1 MTTAPQVTDHG
12 GGVWSIPVPIPN
24 NPLGH
29 TLVYLLATD
38 SGPVLIDTG
47 WDDPTSWRTL
57 RAGLAAC
64 GTSAPEVRG
73 ILGTHHH
80 PDHHGLSGQMRDS
93 SGAWIAM
100 HAADTAVIRRARE
113 DGSERWFDL
122 LIEKLE
128 SAGAPAE
135 HTTPMRQAREEGRT
149 GRLTAKAAIPDREI
163 VPGELLDL
171 PGRRVRAIWTPGHTP
186 GHICLHLEER
196 HPEAERRGHG
206 RLFSGDHLLPGV
218 SPHIGLYEHP
228 GEPDRHSAGGRPH
241 PPPETSGARNAPET
255 PETLETPE
263 TPGTGEVRDIPE
275 TGEPDGSPAERAR
288 LGAAEAGHCP
298 CPTGHRKDP
307 LGDYFASLERVRRLD
322 PAEVLPAHQYAF
334 TDAPTR
340 VDELLDHHT
349 QRLAG
354 LRGLLTERPLT
365 PWELASRMDWNRPW
379 AELSHSS
386 RNIAVFEAQ
395 AHLRRLVTVGEAEPV
410 PGSDPV
416 SYQAT

>member
-47 WDDPTSWRTL
+47 WDDPTAWEALCS
-57 RAGLAAC
+57 GLAAC
-64 GTSAPEVRG
+64 GTSATEVRG

-80 PDHHGLSGQMRDS
+80 PDHHGLSGRMRDG

-100 HAADTAVIRRARE
+100 HAEDTAVIRRARE

-122 LIEKLE
+122 LVGKLE

-135 HTTPMRQAREEGRT
+135 HTAPMREARGEAQLT
-149 GRLTAKAAIPDREI
+149 RLTAKAAIPDREI

-186 GHICLHLEER
+186 GHVCLHLEER

-206 RLFSGDHLLPGV
+206 RLFSGDHLLPSV
-218 SPHIGLYEHP
+218 SPHIGLYEVDEPGQHP
-228 GEPDRHSAGGRPH
+228 AATDRDAAGRW
-241 PPPETSGARNAPET
+241 
-255 PETLETPE
+255 
-263 TPGTGEVRDIPE
+263 
-275 TGEPDGSPAERAR
+275 
-288 LGAAEAGHCP
+288 
-298 CPTGHRKDP
+298 KDP
-307 LGDYFASLERVRRLD
+307 LGDYLASLERVRRLD
-322 PAEVLPAHQYAF
+322 PAEVLPAHQHAF
-334 TDAPTR
+334 TDAPAR

-349 QRLAG
+349 RRLAR
-354 LRGLLTERPLT
+354 LRGLLAERPLT

-395 AHLRRLVTVGEAEPV
+395 AHLRRLVAVGEAEPV
-410 PGSDPV
+410 PGADPV
-416 SYQAT
+416 RYQAL